1 MYHFVSWLEKIRFTT
16 TNDRA
21 VWSEGRRH
29 STTKSNWRE
38 TPGAVWKSAHLIII
52 SFFVYIFVNLF
63 ENLVHYNIGKF
74 SNRETHFELPTKKD
88 WLKIIIVMI
97 VFALLQGILTFYFN
111 NIIH

>member
-1 MYHFVSWLEKIRFTT
+1 MYHLVSMLEKLRYST
-16 TNDRA
+16 TNG
-21 VWSEGRRH
+21 S
-29 STTKSNWRE
+29 
-38 TPGAVWKSAHLIII
+38 AVWKSAHLIIV
-52 SFFVYIFVNLF
+52 SFFVYIFVNFF

-97 VFALLQGILTFYFN
+97 VFALLQGILTYYFN